1 MIIEE
6 DIFTQS
12 SHDTLI
18 IPQGLKAFKD
28 VDTLMNF
35 HKNSGILHKNI
46 KDNLINVE
54 FYTQSFTIVFNC
66 SGRETITSYDFDSVQ
81 IEHNELLFLPKDM
94 YLISDFIK
102 TNKNLEAYL
111 FFFDDT
117 LIDKFLLSKNSKLDA
132 QEKKVNFY
140 KMEVSTSVND
150 YIKSL
155 KSVCKHQNTSKES
168 LELKLLELLY
178 IIDANDKDSKL
189 ITSLLSSNI
198 NKDKRNIISLMKKY
212 YLKNFSIK
220 DFALLSGR
228 SLSSFHRDF
237 KSVYDI
243 TPKQYLLNLKLSH
256 ALLSLEDQSLSVSD
270 ISSDLGYENT
280 SHFIKAFKNKFGFT
294 PKQSQKNHL

>member
-1 MIIEE
+1 MINTE

-18 IPQGLKAFKD
+18 IPHGLKTFKD
-28 VDTLMNF
+28 VDTLMSF
-35 HKNSGILHKNI
+35 HKSSAILHKNI
-46 KDNLINVE
+46 KENLINVE

-66 SGRETITSYDFDSVQ
+66 SGIETITSYDYESVQ
-81 IEHNELLFLPKDM
+81 IGEHELLFLPKDM

-102 TNKNLEAYL
+102 SNKNLEAYL
-111 FFFDDT
+111 FFFDDE
-117 LIDKFLLSKNSKLDA
+117 LIEKFLLTKHYKLDT
-132 QEKKVNFY
+132 QETKVDFY
-140 KMEVSTSVND
+140 KMEVTTSVND

-155 KSVCKHQNTSKES
+155 PSVCKHQNTSKEF

-178 IIDANDKDSKL
+178 IIDANDKEGKL
-189 ITSLLSSNI
+189 RNSLQRSNI
-198 NKDKRNIISLMKKY
+198 NKNKRNITSLMKRY

-237 KSVYDI
+237 KNVYDI
-243 TPKQYLLNLKLSH
+243 TPKQYLLNLKLHH
-256 ALLSLEDQSLSVSD
+256 AKESLEDQNLSVSE
-270 ISSDLGYENT
+270 ISSDMGYENT

-294 PKQSQKNHL
+294 PKQSQKNQL